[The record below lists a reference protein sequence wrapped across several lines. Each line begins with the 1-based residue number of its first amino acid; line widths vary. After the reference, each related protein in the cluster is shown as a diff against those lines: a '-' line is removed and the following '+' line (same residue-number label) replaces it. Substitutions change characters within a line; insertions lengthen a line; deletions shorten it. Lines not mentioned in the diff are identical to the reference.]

1 MCGSTPQGQPQSNS
15 FSRHSSTQQE
25 PPWHRADLAVGSSQ
39 ETAPCQRLLC
49 CCLPSGSDGGS
60 RQIAPAR
67 LSMNEALWNWLPAA
81 DLSPMAHSPH
91 LWLHGFL
98 LSQKLQQE
106 GAAVPSSL
114 CPLWEISDISQEWKQ
129 VLSITLQARGT

>member
-1 MCGSTPQGQPQSNS
+1 
-15 FSRHSSTQQE
+15 
-25 PPWHRADLAVGSSQ
+25 
-39 ETAPCQRLLC
+39 
-49 CCLPSGSDGGS
+49 
-60 RQIAPAR
+60 
-67 LSMNEALWNWLPAA
+67 MNEALWNWLPAA

-114 CPLWEISDISQEWKQ
+114 CPPWEISDISQEWKQ